1 MSAWLK
7 AGLAFASAIKKT
19 LTQMCT
25 TTLDSIIMNDKEI
38 RSPLFNLPLFMQGE
52 HMIYD
57 YLTEDCLF
65 LTKKPNKKTNKK
77 KISPLCVAIKKY
89 VFLNR
94 M

>member
-1 MSAWLK
+1 
-7 AGLAFASAIKKT
+7 
-19 LTQMCT
+19 
-25 TTLDSIIMNDKEI
+25 
-38 RSPLFNLPLFMQGE
+38 MQGE

-94 M
+94 MWSDSSVY